1 MKNRHS
7 DGGSRV
13 NQLLVLLAG
22 LLLGALAGA
31 VAMLLLAPRSGE
43 KTRSQIQKQGAKLQH
58 QAAEGMDDAV
68 AEAGDKAH
76 QITHDVR
83 KQAEKLEHR
92 GQAMFDGQMD
102 NLSTMVEAGKD
113 AVQSIRD

>member
-1 MKNRHS
+1 MKNRQS
-7 DGGSRV
+7 NGGSRV
-13 NQLLVLLAG
+13 KQLLVLLVG

-68 AEAGDKAH
+68 TEAGDKAH
-76 QITHDVR
+76 QFTD
-83 KQAEKLEHR
+83 
-92 GQAMFDGQMD
+92 
-102 NLSTMVEAGKD
+102 S
-113 AVQSIRD
+113 VQSGIGDLQHHAKELLKV

>member
-13 NQLLVLLAG
+13 KQLLVLLAG

-31 VAMLLLAPRSGE
+31 VVMLLLAPRSGE
-43 KTRSQIQKQGAKLQH
+43 KTRSQIQKQGAKMQH

-68 AEAGDKAH
+68 TEAGDKAH
-76 QITHDVR
+76 QFTDSVQNGVGELQH
-83 KQAEKLEHR
+83 QAKKLIKE
-92 GQAMFDGQMD
+92 
-102 NLSTMVEAGKD
+102 STK
-113 AVQSIRD
+113 

>member
-1 MKNRHS
+1 MKARQSDNGFGINR
-7 DGGSRV
+7 
-13 NQLLVLLAG
+13 LPALLAG

-68 AEAGDKAH
+68 TEAGDKAH
-76 QITHDVR
+76 QFTD
-83 KQAEKLEHR
+83 
-92 GQAMFDGQMD
+92 
-102 NLSTMVEAGKD
+102 S
-113 AVQSIRD
+113 VQSGIGDLQHHAKKLIKESTK